1 MFTADPTPY
10 RLPQIM
16 AQVGEGRRG
25 HSGPVEGRRQAR
37 WRQSVVGPRV
47 CIPAVSREVV
57 PPVVTV
63 TGALPFPA
71 SPRQSVRKVLPYTAY
86 RRPSPEGMHGAAVR
100 DVPGETFQTDAVT
113 GVDDELHPVTTTS
126 SAVPFGEQHRHPLS
140 DVAVE
145 LGEAARG
152 VAVAVVLTPPAQ
164 KPVEFFN
171 QQAGRQVAE
180 PPAPCRTPA
189 SPM

>member
-1 MFTADPTPY
+1 MAPVGGRSQGLHSRGFPPGRPT
-10 RLPQIM
+10 
-16 AQVGEGRRG
+16 RG
-25 HSGPVEGRRQAR
+25 DRDQ
-37 WRQSVVGPRV
+37 
-47 CIPAVSREVV
+47 
-57 PPVVTV
+57 
-63 TGALPFPA
+63 ALPFPA
-71 SPRQSVRKVLPYTAY
+71 SPLQSVHKVLPYTAY

-171 QQAGRQVAE
+171 QQAGRQVVSAI
-180 PPAPCRTPA
+180 R
-189 SPM
+189 

>member
-1 MFTADPTPY
+1 MLTEQPSPY
-10 RLPQIM
+10 RMPQVV
-16 AQVGEGRRG
+16 AEVGEGGVG
-25 HSGPVEGRRQAR
+25 HPRSEEGRRQAR

-47 CIPAVSREVV
+47 CIPAVSRQVV

-63 TGALPFPA
+63 TRALPFPA
-71 SPRQSVRKVLPYTAY
+71 SPLQSVHKVLPYTAY

-152 VAVAVVLTPPAQ
+152 V
-164 KPVEFFN
+164 
-171 QQAGRQVAE
+171 
-180 PPAPCRTPA
+180 
-189 SPM
+189 